1 MKTACQ
7 LTALLLLAALGC
19 TVHAGEYRTLAA
31 LEANASGGS
40 SDVANRGYL
49 EEVLRI
55 DSVYAEGPA
64 GNSASLASRVDFARG
79 ALAIGGD
86 SNNAYAAADDRYLG
100 ANATGV
106 VALRETLSV
115 VLPAGFYADALSV
128 RVPTRVTGAIVTSGP
143 AEGLNFVNGLV
154 RWDLSLFNISGAG
167 GPGTSYTNNTGFVSR
182 TDSTAVDEL
191 VDLVAELVPAGTDLA
206 VDTTFEFQL
215 DAQLWVIRNESFSP
229 FAPNSSEVDFAS
241 TLRFLAVETP
251 LGLSYDSASGVFLS
265 AVPLP
270 PAIAVL
276 GLPVL
281 LLARAGVRRRAVRP
295 AAA

>member
-1 MKTACQ
+1 MKTVCQ
-7 LTALLLLAALGC
+7 VAAFALLVLLTC
-19 TVHAGEYRTLAA
+19 ITHAGEFRTLAA
-31 LEANASGGS
+31 LEANASGSPG
-40 SDVANRGYL
+40 DVANRGYL

-55 DSVYAEGPA
+55 DSVHAEGPA

-79 ALAIGGD
+79 ALAIGGA
-86 SNNAYAAADDRYLG
+86 SNNAYDPAEDGYRG

-106 VALRETLSV
+106 VALRDTLSV
-115 VLPAGFYADALSV
+115 VLPAGFYADALSL
-128 RVPTRVTGAIVTSGP
+128 RVPTRVTGSIATVGP

-154 RWDLSLFNISGAG
+154 RWDLSLWNMSGAG
-167 GPGTSYTNNTGFVSR
+167 GPGTSYANNTGFVSR
-182 TDSTAVDEL
+182 TDSISVNDL
-191 VDLVAELVPAGTDLA
+191 VDLVAEVVPAGTSLA

-229 FAPNSSEVDFAS
+229 FAPNSSDVDFAS

-295 AAA
+295 AAG